1 MSSRDAIPALLKPLA
16 DDCHVMH
23 GGVPATE
30 LLQALV
36 SALDQP
42 TAWRTL
48 RVRPG
53 RAVFEIKAGG
63 GDYLVKAYEASFMA
77 RMSPLRFCASGRE
90 LRTLEVA
97 SAAGLPTPRVC
108 ALYSARGKPGVNFL
122 VLQKVAGATELEGYL
137 QREQDRLR
145 DDVKLQRRVVTDFA
159 AFVAALHKGGLL
171 HRDLHLRNVLVRPPR
186 AGNPAEFFVID
197 LAGEEVTGSLP
208 PQAQRR
214 ANLAQLALCF
224 PLAPATVRRRFL
236 REYRA
241 RVGDSGPERDAAH
254 DIEQQ
259 SMQRQF
265 DLNTMRV
272 ATCAEA
278 SSAIARVEK
287 QATLLLIY
295 RRSDGTDLE
304 QLEAPL
310 ARTSPQDW
318 HRTIFDHF
326 ELRLGEGSVWKLRS
340 PLEGAD
346 ENARRRKLEALWGR
360 LLELHAIRAPAPT
373 PLACIADDQQLVVYA
388 RIPGPL
394 TPLVKLKDHA
404 AHSLFEDLGRQLV
417 RMHRAGCFFLP
428 LETATLAEGLSVA
441 SARRGARTV
450 MLTAPDQIFRGS
462 PTALGPQ
469 AVASLGRVGRTLLEH
484 SGERQMKEL
493 VWSYA
498 RVLRLNHF
506 DTSALLNEARR
517 VPTGNTLVMTRGI
530 EKSRLD
536 RDAG

>member
-1 MSSRDAIPALLKPLA
+1 MAGRDAVPALLKPLA
-16 DDCHVMH
+16 NGCVVVH

-30 LLQALV
+30 LLSSLVGALE
-36 SALDQP
+36 QP
-42 TAWRTL
+42 NAWRTI

-53 RAVFEIKAGG
+53 RAVFEIRAGG
-63 GDYLVKAYEASFMA
+63 EYLVKAYEASFMA

-90 LRTLEVA
+90 LHTLEAA
-97 SAAGLPTPRVC
+97 SLAGLPTPRAM
-108 ALYSARGKPGVNFL
+108 ALYSARGKPSVNFL
-122 VLQKVAGATELEGYL
+122 VIEKVAGTSELESYL

-145 DDVKLQRRVVTDFA
+145 EDTVLSRRFIADFA
-159 AFVAALHKGGLL
+159 GFVASLHKGGLL
-171 HRDLHLRNVLVRPPR
+171 HKDLHLRNILVRPPR
-186 AGNPAEFFVID
+186 AGNPAGFFVID
-197 LAGEEVTGSLP
+197 LAGEEVTGTTP
-208 PQAQRR
+208 PEPARR

-224 PLAPATVRRRFL
+224 PEAQATARRRFL

-241 RVGDSGPERDAAH
+241 RMADTGPERDAAH

-259 SMQRQF
+259 AIQRQF
-265 DLNTMRV
+265 DLNTMRI

-287 QATLLLIY
+287 QNTLLLIY
-295 RRSDGTDLE
+295 RRADGTDLE
-304 QLEAPL
+304 QLESPL
-310 ARTSPQDW
+310 AKAAPQDW

-326 ELRLGEGSVWKLRS
+326 ELRLGEGSIWKLRS
-340 PLEGAD
+340 PLESAD
-346 ENARRRKLEALWGR
+346 EGSRRRKLEALWGR

-373 PLACIADDQQLVVYA
+373 PLACLADGQQIIVYA
-388 RIPGPL
+388 RVPGPL
-394 TPLVKLKDHA
+394 TPMVKLKDHGA
-404 AHSLFEDLGRQLV
+404 LVLFEDLGRRLL
-417 RMHRAGCFFLP
+417 RLHRAGCFFLP
-428 LETATLAEGLSVA
+428 LETATLAEGLNVA
-441 SARRGARTV
+441 SARRGARSV
-450 MLTAPDQIFRGS
+450 MLTAPDHIFRGS

-506 DTSALLNEARR
+506 DTNSLLNEARR
-517 VPTGNTLVMTRGI
+517 VPTGNTLVVTRGI

-536 RDAG
+536 R